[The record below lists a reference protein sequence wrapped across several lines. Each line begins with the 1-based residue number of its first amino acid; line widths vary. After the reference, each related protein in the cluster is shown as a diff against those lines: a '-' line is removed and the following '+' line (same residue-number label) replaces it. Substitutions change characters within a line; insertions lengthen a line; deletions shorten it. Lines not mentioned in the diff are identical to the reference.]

1 MLSAAVSKTRHAY
14 SISTKL
20 RWESRKSS
28 ICARTTINIVQEQ
41 YLQRQHTQRHHSINH
56 PTASNK
62 AVCNSRR
69 SFQAIATVHTY
80 ATAGSFQAMSSTIR
94 HITACA
100 SHIYNQRTLSVFP
113 PGLSTVLKI
122 DPPAFHNAFPFI
134 NSVIHDLHRDA
145 IKPRC

>member
-1 MLSAAVSKTRHAY
+1 MHTPYLHIHQVEVGITKIQYMCTNDCKYCSRAV
-14 SISTKL
+14 L
-20 RWESRKSS
+20 
-28 ICARTTINIVQEQ
+28 TTAT
-41 YLQRQHTQRHHSINH
+41 HTTSPFNQ
-56 PTASNK
+56 PSNK

-80 ATAGSFQAMSSTIR
+80 ATVGSFQAMSSTIR

-100 SHIYNQRTLSVFP
+100 SHIYDQRTLSVFP